1 MNLSSYSRQDLLKLR
16 RQIDR
21 ELESRRRVDQRTARQ
36 EVRGIAEKYGL
47 SMSDLVGG
55 ASNRAPRGDRPNR
68 PVYRHPADPN
78 LAWAGRG
85 RKPKWIK
92 EWEAS
97 GKPLEQLR
105 H

>member
-21 ELESRRRVDQRTARQ
+21 EIESRRRVEQRTARQ
-36 EVRGIAEKYGL
+36 EARRIADKYGVSISEL
-47 SMSDLVGG
+47 AGG
-55 ASNRAPRGDRPNR
+55 AEPRARQGTHSQ
-68 PVYRHPADPN
+68 PVYRHPANPE

-85 RKPKWIK
+85 RKPKWVK
-92 EWEAS
+92 EWEAA
-97 GKPLEQLR
+97 GKPLDQLR